1 MTLQILFAPATNAIG
16 RPALAVRTGLI
27 GALIMSVAFLVG
39 IRWGTTGLAFAWLG
53 GMATLLGAT
62 ILVSLPAIGISR
74 AALARAVAPGLVAS
88 LAMAAA
94 VASVDS
100 LLPAIGDGQRLAV
113 LVPFGAA
120 TYAALLLMFARP
132 LVEEMVALFRPSRV
146 VEQIV

>member
-1 MTLQILFAPATNAIG
+1 
-16 RPALAVRTGLI
+16 
-27 GALIMSVAFLVG
+27 
-39 IRWGTTGLAFAWLG
+39 
-53 GMATLLGAT
+53 MAED
-62 ILVSLPAIGISR
+62 R
-74 AALARAVAPGLVAS
+74 Q
-88 LAMAAA
+88 
-94 VASVDS
+94 SVDS